1 MSLESKMK
9 NISKYGMIVA
19 VAVLTVI
26 ILYNIWFVNSCPIKH
41 VTVVSEL
48 KQYQETL
55 DPELC
60 DNLVSKIIELNEKCG
75 IEIEP
80 IDCG

>member
-1 MSLESKMK
+1 MSLEAKMSK
-9 NISKYGMIVA
+9 ISKYGIIV
-19 VAVLTVI
+19 VMTVLTAI
-26 ILYNIWFVNSCPIKH
+26 ILYNVWSVNSCPVKH
-41 VTVVSEL
+41 VTVVDDL
-48 KQYQETL
+48 KQYQKTL

-60 DNLVSKIIELNEKCG
+60 DNLVNKIIELNEECG

>member
-1 MSLESKMK
+1 MSLEARM
-9 NISKYGMIVA
+9 NNVSKYGVIVA
-19 VAVLTVI
+19 MAVLTAI
-26 ILYNIWFVNSCPIKH
+26 ILYYVWFVNSCPVKH
-41 VTVVSEL
+41 VAVVNEL
-48 KQYQETL
+48 MQFQETL

-60 DNLVSKIIELNEKCG
+60 DNLLNKIIELNEECG

>member
-1 MSLESKMK
+1 MS
-9 NISKYGMIVA
+9 NVSKYGIIVA
-19 VAVLTVI
+19 VAVLIAIV
-26 ILYNIWFVNSCPIKH
+26 LYAIWFVNSCPIKH
-41 VTVVSEL
+41 VTVVNEL
-48 KQYQETL
+48 KQYTETL

-60 DNLVSKIIELNEKCG
+60 DNLVDKIIELNEECG

>member
-1 MSLESKMK
+1 MS
-9 NISKYGMIVA
+9 NISKYGIIVA
-19 VAVLTVI
+19 VAVLATIV
-26 ILYNIWFVNSCPIKH
+26 LYNIWFVNSCPIKH
-41 VTVVSEL
+41 VTVVNEL

-60 DNLVSKIIELNEKCG
+60 DNLVKKIIELNEECG